1 MLISIIISKPN
12 KVSYD
17 TSKTFRLIILLNT
30 LGKLIEK
37 VIGERF
43 QFQLLSKNIIYSCQ
57 LDGLKQQSTTDAGI
71 ILTHLIYAYWIKYFS
86 TNTLAF
92 DIIQF
97 FPSLNHQLLL
107 LILDKA
113 GFNSKI
119 SQFF

>member
-43 QFQLLSKNIIYSCQ
+43 QFQLLSKNIIYSYQ

-71 ILTHLIYAYWIKYFS
+71 ILTYLIYAYWIKYFS